1 MSSSTD
7 HSGRLILATATAAA
21 AAASIIS
28 YSLFKYQQTNT
39 HTTQENY
46 PSPAILLSSRPHHHT
61 TTVSPP
67 STFTSKADPFDPR
80 PRSGYLSW
88 DDYFMSVAFLSSQRS
103 KDPNKQVGAC
113 IVDANQVICG
123 IGYNGFPRGC
133 PDEHLPWAKQS
144 VHNDPL
150 ATKYPY
156 VCHAEMNAI
165 LNKNGASIEGAKM
178 YVTMF
183 PCNECAKLMI
193 QAGIKEV
200 IFHEDK
206 MAIKDTNSSKSKSSN
221 SNSNSRS
228 SGVINGNRPESP
240 PNKDGFKQA
249 EQYAASKRLLEM
261 AGIKVRQHRFKRP
274 VVLELS
280 NDVGATSLPLSTS
293 VFVQGGGRREV
304 GAGGEEGSRMT
315 STSARSTGGKM
326 MVVEEELEGKDLTK
340 SFLNA
345 IYEPPKPETSVNW

>member
-1 MSSSTD
+1 
-7 HSGRLILATATAAA
+7 
-21 AAASIIS
+21 
-28 YSLFKYQQTNT
+28 
-39 HTTQENY
+39 
-46 PSPAILLSSRPHHHT
+46 
-61 TTVSPP
+61 
-67 STFTSKADPFDPR
+67 
-80 PRSGYLSW
+80 
-88 DDYFMSVAFLSSQRS
+88 MSVAFLSSQRS

>member
-1 MSSSTD
+1 
-7 HSGRLILATATAAA
+7 
-21 AAASIIS
+21 
-28 YSLFKYQQTNT
+28 
-39 HTTQENY
+39 
-46 PSPAILLSSRPHHHT
+46 
-61 TTVSPP
+61 
-67 STFTSKADPFDPR
+67 
-80 PRSGYLSW
+80 
-88 DDYFMSVAFLSSQRS
+88 MSVAFLSSQRS

-113 IVDANQVICG
+113 IVDTNQVICG

-133 PDEHLPWAKQS
+133 PDERLPWAKQS
-144 VHNDPL
+144 RHNDPL
-150 ATKYPY
+150 TTKYPY

-200 IFHEDK
+200 VFHEDK
-206 MAIKDTNSSKSKSSN
+206 MAIKNTNGITNN
-221 SNSNSRS
+221 SNGGINS
-228 SGVINGNRPESP
+228 NRPDSP

-261 AGIKVRQHRFKRP
+261 VGVKVRQHRFKIP

-280 NDVGATSLPLSTS
+280 NDVGVTAIPLSRS
-293 VFVQGGGRREV
+293 VVVQGE
-304 GAGGEEGSRMT
+304 GGEGGSRLT

-345 IYEPPKPETSVNW
+345 IYEPPKSETSGDW